1 MPSPPAKK
9 KSGPLSKIPHI
20 DSALYQN
27 IGKYHGVAVLTAFE
41 QIGGVQRLTEWADE
55 NPSEFYTKIW
65 GKTISTPKEIQVSG
79 TVSIEQAIKA
89 LDAEELT
96 PYPDAVDADFTD
108 GDDTDG

>member
-1 MPSPPAKK
+1 MPSPPAKR
-9 KSGPLSKIPHI
+9 KSGPLANIPQI
-20 DSALYQN
+20 DPALYQN

-55 NPSEFYTKIW
+55 NTGEFYTKIW
-65 GKTISTPKEIQVSG
+65 AKTISTPKELQVSG

-96 PYPDAVDADFTD
+96 PYPDAEDATYEDGDSTD
-108 GDDTDG
+108 G

>member
-9 KSGPLSKIPHI
+9 KPAGALANIPAI
-20 DSALYQN
+20 DPALYQN

-41 QIGGVQRLTEWADE
+41 QMGGVNRLTEWADE

-65 GKTISTPKEIQVSG
+65 SKTISTPKEIQVSG

-89 LDAEELT
+89 LDMEEGT
-96 PYPDAVDADFTD
+96 DYHDVTDATYEDSE
-108 GDDTDG
+108 